1 MAFSQALSK
10 LSIRSIIALLFVLG
24 ALVIAVIDP
33 SFRDNYARLADVA
46 LGGYLGQLIPQSKN

>member
-1 MAFSQALSK
+1 MAFSQNLSK

-46 LGGYLGQLIPQSKN
+46 LGGYLGQLIPKSRN